1 MKIGS
6 KGEGLIFV
14 ISQPRAGSTML
25 QRMLGGHP
33 DIHTVGE
40 PWLMLY
46 PLYALRQQGYEAEY
60 SAPTARPALQEFL
73 NTLPNGEEEY
83 IEGVRRMCS
92 YLYGRALEASGKR
105 YFLDKTPR
113 YYLIIPE
120 LVRAFPEARFII
132 LLRNPLSMLC
142 SILDTWI
149 KQQWSWVYYFK
160 SDLVRAPRLLLEGA
174 GLMGERGLVIHYE
187 QLVTDPENEMRRV
200 CAMLGEDFTP
210 DMVEYNRQNLP
221 HWQLGDQKG
230 VYQHTRP
237 VAENAQKW
245 VEAIRDPQVWRL
257 ASDYLRW
264 LGRETVEQMGYAYD
278 ELQQQLAANEPNR
291 ARLWL
296 TFPLS
301 WYLEE
306 QLEKRRKWERGIARL
321 AHALRQRGVKGGA
334 AGAEVEDK
342 TTYAVSSRPRDLP
355 HT

>member
-1 MKIGS
+1 MSIGT

-14 ISQPRAGSTML
+14 ISQPRAGSTLL

-33 DIHTVGE
+33 DIHTIGE

-46 PLYALRQQGYEAEY
+46 PLYALRSQGYEAEY
-60 SAPTARPALQEFL
+60 SAPTARPAVHEFL
-73 NTLPNGEEEY
+73 STLPNGEEEY
-83 IEGVRRMCS
+83 LEGVRRMCT

-120 LVRAFPEARFII
+120 LLRAFPEAHFII
-132 LLRNPLSMLC
+132 LLRNPLSMLS

-160 SDLVRAPRLLLEGA
+160 SDLVRAPRLLLEGT
-174 GLMGERGLVIHYE
+174 GLLGERGLVIHYE
-187 QLVTDPENEMRRV
+187 HLVTDPENEMRRV

-210 DMVEYNRQNLP
+210 EMVEYNRRNLP
-221 HWQLGDQKG
+221 HWQYGDQED
-230 VYQHTRP
+230 VYRHTRP
-237 VAENAQKW
+237 VALYAQKW

-257 ASDYLRW
+257 ASDYLQW

-278 ELQQQLAANEPNR
+278 ELEQTLAANKPHR

-296 TFPLS
+296 TFPLA

-306 QLEKRRKWERGIARL
+306 QMEKRRKWERGVARL
-321 AHALRQRGVKGGA
+321 THALRRGGVKGGA
-334 AGAEVEDK
+334 AA
-342 TTYAVSSRPRDLP
+342 TTSQKASLAASSASNLP